1 MPGKLIGWAL
11 GIFMALAGP
20 LAFAYGGYWWGVDR
34 PGWTWA
40 VGPCP
45 FCLHLGIGPGAKV
58 ALARLQAQEAAA
70 ALHAKQVQTAQTS
83 ISARAAQI
91 EADSQTKIVTTYRT
105 IRQEIP
111 VALPPAADP
120 LLPRYWVRI
129 HDEAVDG
136 VPAVSNTPSQSDEAA
151 SDIRASVALGTVVG
165 NYGSCGE
172 TSERLSA
179 LQAWVTAEQG
189 ASK

>member
-20 LAFAYGGYWWGVDR
+20 LAFAAGGYWWALDR
-34 PGWTWA
+34 PAWHVGW
-40 VGPCP
+40 CP
-45 FCLHLGIGPGAKV
+45 FCVGWGPGAGL
-58 ALARLQAQEAAA
+58 ALAQLRSAEAAA

-83 ISARAAQI
+83 ISARASQI
-91 EADSQTKIVTTYRT
+91 EADSQTKIVTAYRT

-129 HDEAVDG
+129 HDEAVAAH
-136 VPAVSNTPSQSDEAA
+136 VSAVSNTPSQSDDAP
-151 SDIRASVALGTVVG
+151 SDISASVALGTVVD
-165 NYGSCGE
+165 NYGRCEAASTE
-172 TSERLSA
+172 LSA

-189 ASK
+189 ASR